1 MTRIDRYILSQ
12 LIGAF
17 GLFAMILVS
26 IYWLNRAVSIFGR
39 LIADGQGAGIFLQII
54 ALSLPYVVSL
64 VLPVAVLAAALWVTN
79 SLTAESERVVME
91 AAGAGGW
98 RLTRAYLVFGT
109 LVAVLLALLVHWLVP
124 ASRAALSAKGD
135 EIARDV
141 VARLVVPGEFLHP
154 APGVT
159 LFIGS
164 ASPSGD
170 IESLFLHESTAEG
183 TRSYTA
189 DRGRLISDEV
199 SPVLLMFDGLVQTLD
214 RTNGSL
220 AVVGFRDLAY
230 ELAPLVS
237 DRSGRLVP
245 LREVNSW
252 RLLRAGAALRGAT
265 DATAIEMRTEVHR
278 RASQTLAPVIFSL
291 LGLAALMI
299 GRFSRFGAWRQIVL
313 AVVAAVVLSS
323 LGSRAEDIVDDA
335 PGLWPLL
342 YAQTTLGLGI
352 IALMLL
358 AADRPQLFRWRRPR
372 GSAP

>member
-124 ASRAALSAKGD
+124 ASRAALSAKSD

-170 IESLFLHESTAEG
+170 IENLFLHESTAEG

-189 DRGRLISDEV
+189 DRAMLVSDAL

-237 DRSGRLVP
+237 DRSGRVVP

-265 DATAIEMRTEVHR
+265 D
-278 RASQTLAPVIFSL
+278 
-291 LGLAALMI
+291 
-299 GRFSRFGAWRQIVL
+299 
-313 AVVAAVVLSS
+313 
-323 LGSRAEDIVDDA
+323 
-335 PGLWPLL
+335 
-342 YAQTTLGLGI
+342 
-352 IALMLL
+352 
-358 AADRPQLFRWRRPR
+358 
-372 GSAP
+372 